1 MTSKQGALSK
11 CFLWKSIYYVRR
23 NTSRLFQRH
32 TYIHTY
38 NRYRSFFWQISKV
51 LEDSGEFL
59 GSLINEYFSHT
70 QQWAT
75 QKGHIIFA
83 LWRHD
88 HRSPKKMRSKIQSH
102 TSIRSLDWVWPE
114 WWWGRV
120 LCIDQIFVFT
130 TLAIFTNDKE
140 WKIGHKMVEIM
151 CHYHRFQSDIEP
163 DLLVSES
170 SQMLNLT
177 NIKRIWDETNP
188 RSRGSGSLTKILR
201 GK

>member
-1 MTSKQGALSK
+1 MIILRYHEV
-11 CFLWKSIYYVRR
+11 F
-23 NTSRLFQRH
+23 SRLSAPRCAGMAVGAASLKK
-32 TYIHTY
+32 TSW
-38 NRYRSFFWQISKV
+38 YRNIII
-51 LEDSGEFL
+51 LL
-59 GSLINEYFSHT
+59 GVEEHPK
-70 QQWAT
+70 WAT